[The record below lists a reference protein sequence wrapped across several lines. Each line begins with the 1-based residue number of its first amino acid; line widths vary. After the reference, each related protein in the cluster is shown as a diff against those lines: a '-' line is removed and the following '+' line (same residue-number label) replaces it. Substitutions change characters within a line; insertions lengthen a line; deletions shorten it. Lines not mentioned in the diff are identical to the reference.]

1 MHYLIDG
8 HNLIARVP
16 GMRLDDP
23 NDEAKLVER
32 LRAFMARKRQ
42 SCTVVFDKGLP
53 GGPSRDLSTYSV
65 KVVFAHG
72 GTTADAILL
81 ERIRE
86 LSDPNHFIVVS
97 GDQQITQAAVRRR
110 IRVLPP
116 GDFAAQ
122 MVALSSPA
130 DDDPNPHLTPDEIA
144 EWMRLFGE
152 DPDES

>member
-8 HNLIARVP
+8 HNLIAHVP

-32 LRAFMARKRQ
+32 LRAFMGRKKQ

-72 GTTADAILL
+72 GTTADGILL

-86 LSDPNHFIVVS
+86 LNDPNRFIVIS
-97 GDQQITQAAVRRR
+97 ADQQITQAAMRRR
-110 IRVLPP
+110 IRVLSP
-116 GDFAAQ
+116 GDFAEQ
-122 MVALSSPA
+122 LISPSVPN
-130 DDDPNPHLTPDEIA
+130 DSDPNPHLTPDEIA

-152 DPDES
+152 DSDES